1 MPSIIN
7 DNGPVE
13 YHKLCRGQSGG
24 VFSVLAALCSISQTS
39 TALRNMHKL
48 FEPSP
53 AIDDDSRVRLNQVAT
68 CFYCE
73 LMRLN
78 KHSRECRTMAMDHI
92 QKLLLYGLAALL
104 DSDTLAMFPTSN
116 LSLLSQLDGHY
127 SRSKGND
134 LLSKAQ
140 THSHT
145 PPHDPDQDA
154 FKINRMSGDYFDTAG
169 PTYACKNVWSFLMN
183 IGHVLATSNPYETK
197 YPRHFQSLTS
207 IGRRIVDICN
217 NLHSN
222 ELDMVPQISVE
233 RECLKRLIVF
243 QKLLVSLTDRE
254 NECLDAILGMKG
266 SLFSAIS
273 KFIIEN
279 LYYLAGVELDV
290 EEQRRIGCN
299 DAITSYH
306 RAKSLAFQ
314 RAYSEL
320 CGSLMA
326 VMLREIKGR
335 EGTLILELVRSLI
348 ISAVRGDLELRRTI
362 EEKAMTL
369 NLQLR
374 KRASKGRADNTTH
387 DFAMSCFRRTSDLLV
402 YAASCSDYRA
412 VLFHA
417 MFHELPSKEND
428 MIESFISSL
437 SSRLVLTSEAIGVYG
452 AVSTDGL
459 ERAIDDR
466 ILCSEVLRGNDI
478 NVQKSIL
485 GLREWAISNFFAALL
500 RSQSTAAPLRLVLLK
515 SLDCMIKTFS
525 SNDVSNREKI
535 FDESGN
541 LASNTTFVKLFY
553 SFKECLCNSIRS
565 NNVDAIF
572 ITELYSCVRQCLEL
586 PMSTETTTTSG
597 TNETMTLLSWARA
610 TSEINDESNP
620 HSLQCSVYITKI
632 SLCFELCGV
641 LLRQPKTTTCL
652 RNFLIEVNTHEDSN
666 PFSLDDIEANT
677 NPDMQQLCSIFSSLN
692 ELEGELS
699 LRKANANRVQFSNPY
714 AATNPMS
721 SSTTSSESL
730 VHPHSIESLEAIEKY
745 LQVSKRIQ

>member
-1 MPSIIN
+1 
-7 DNGPVE
+7 
-13 YHKLCRGQSGG
+13 
-24 VFSVLAALCSISQTS
+24 
-39 TALRNMHKL
+39 
-48 FEPSP
+48 
-53 AIDDDSRVRLNQVAT
+53 
-68 CFYCE
+68 
-73 LMRLN
+73 
-78 KHSRECRTMAMDHI
+78 
-92 QKLLLYGLAALL
+92 
-104 DSDTLAMFPTSN
+104 
-116 LSLLSQLDGHY
+116 
-127 SRSKGND
+127 
-134 LLSKAQ
+134 
-140 THSHT
+140 
-145 PPHDPDQDA
+145 
-154 FKINRMSGDYFDTAG
+154 MSGDYFDTAG

-183 IGHVLATSNPYETK
+183 MGHVLATSNPYETK

-326 VMLREIKGR
+326 VMLRENKGQ
-335 EGTLILELVRSLI
+335 GTLILELVRSLI

-362 EEKAMTL
+362 EEKAMNL

-374 KRASKGRADNTTH
+374 KRASKGRAHNMTH

-402 YAASCSDYRA
+402 YSASCSDYRA

-417 MFHELPSKEND
+417 MFHELPSKENE

-478 NVQKSIL
+478 DVQKSIL

-500 RSQSTAAPLRLVLLK
+500 RSQSTASPLRLVLLK

-525 SNDVSNREKI
+525 SNDVSTREKI

-565 NNVDAIF
+565 NNADAIF
-572 ITELYSCVRQCLEL
+572 ITEFYSCVRQCLEL
-586 PMSTETTTTSG
+586 PMSIETTTTSG
-597 TNETMTLLSWARA
+597 THETISLLSWARA
-610 TSEINDESNP
+610 TSKIDDESNP
-620 HSLQCSVYITKI
+620 HSLQCSVYINKI
-632 SLCFELCGV
+632 SHWFQLCGM
-641 LLRQPKTTTCL
+641 LLRQPETTACL
-652 RNFLIEVNTHEDSN
+652 RNFLIKVNNHEDAK
-666 PFSLDDIEANT
+666 PFSLDNIET
-677 NPDMQQLCSIFSSLN
+677 NPDMHQLCSIFCSLN

-699 LRKANANRVQFSNPY
+699 LRIANANRVQVSNPY
-714 AATNPMS
+714 AATDPKS
-721 SSTTSSESL
+721 SSTPTSETL

-745 LQVSKRIQ
+745 LQVSKRTQ